1 VQVAWLE
8 FWIFGYRRPDLL
20 AMMGYG
26 QILSGYTFSGGSL
39 FGVCAG
45 TAMLAGHW
53 QGFKSTVV
61 HWHAATE

>member
-1 VQVAWLE
+1 
-8 FWIFGYRRPDLL
+8 
-20 AMMGYG
+20 MMGYG

-39 FGVCAG
+39 LDTLRVCTG

-61 HWHAATE
+61 HAATE